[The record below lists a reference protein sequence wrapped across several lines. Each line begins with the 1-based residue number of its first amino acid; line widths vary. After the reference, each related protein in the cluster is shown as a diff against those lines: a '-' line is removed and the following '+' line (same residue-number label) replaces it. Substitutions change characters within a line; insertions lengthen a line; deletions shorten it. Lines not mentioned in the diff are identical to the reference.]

1 MWLYILGDWVKCV
14 VLETVLCLF
23 FIYGQTFPHQ
33 NVNSVRLEFWSVFF
47 MVSFVFRIVPN
58 TQ

>member
-1 MWLYILGDWVKCV
+1 MWLYISGIGFNVWFLKWYFVY
-14 VLETVLCLF
+14 LWSN
-23 FIYGQTFPHQ
+23 IPHQ

-47 MVSFVFRIVPN
+47 MVPFVFRIVPN